1 MSELDASVRGVIARS
16 SSGIDSAQLLRELIE
31 VWGGPAKLAR
41 DVHAEF
47 QKATAGGQTRQ
58 RILEMI
64 QRLIITNTTGDIGR
78 PPNASDL
85 DDGELEATA
94 IQLMKKGG
102 VDAGV

>member
-1 MSELDASVRGVIARS
+1 MSDLDATVRGVIARS
-16 SSGIDSAQLLRELIE
+16 GSGIDSAQLLRELIE

-41 DVHAEF
+41 DVYAEY
-47 QKATAGGQTRQ
+47 QKATAGGMTRQ

-78 PPNASDL
+78 PPSATEL

-94 IQLMKKGG
+94 RALLMRGG
-102 VDAGV
+102 VDGGV